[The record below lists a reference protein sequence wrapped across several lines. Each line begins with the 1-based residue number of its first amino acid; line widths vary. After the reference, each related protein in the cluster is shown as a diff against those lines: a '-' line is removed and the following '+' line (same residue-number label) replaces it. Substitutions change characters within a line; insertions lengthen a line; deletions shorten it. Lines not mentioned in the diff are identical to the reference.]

1 MRLSRRISKYLETR
15 REANVSQMMK
25 EHAELVLASVQE
37 LAAAMNAAISNRRPD
52 AIKAHE
58 RVQVAER
65 EADTMKRRIAEE
77 IVRGEM
83 EPQLRADMMR
93 LDRHLDDIGDW
104 ALESSRVLEILA
116 THGNMLPLLNE
127 KLKAKCTEMTTRSTE
142 CAELTK
148 AALESALKHDAQGAL
163 DYSERAERVEES
175 VDGLYEEV
183 RAAFVEAKE
192 LKLTPAEAILF
203 MQLVDAVENTTDRCE
218 STCDQI
224 RVVAVYSL

>member
-1 MRLSRRISKYLETR
+1 MMR
-15 REANVSQMMK
+15 
-25 EHAELVLASVQE
+25 EHAELILSTVRE
-37 LAAAMNAAISNRRPD
+37 LADAMNAAISNRRPD

-116 THGNMLPLLNE
+116 TKGNVLPLLTDS
-127 KLKAKCTEMTTRSTE
+127 LKAKCVEMATRTTE

-148 AALESALKHDAQGAL
+148 SALESALNHDAQGAMS
-163 DYSERAERVEES
+163 YSERAERVEEA
-175 VDGLYEEV
+175 VDGLYEDV
-183 RAAFVEAKE
+183 RAAFVASKD
-192 LKLTPAEAILF
+192 LRLTSAEAILF